1 MEAKNLAD
9 IYDLPLLDCAR
20 IEARLDQGL
29 TQAPDTGGPNRHTA
43 WLATINPDGSPHV
56 TGVGAGWIDGA
67 FWFVTGEAT
76 RKGRKQA
83 APPTARASAVTP
95 SEPWP
100 SPSPR
105 SPSSQTCRRP
115 LEPRPPGSMG
125 DFRQRAPTH
134 VRRAPHRPERRHVLG
149 VPGRLPLVCSH
160 VRPMSGSRLIGCR
173 HDRVGDHAGLG
184 RAAGG
189 RADPRGR
196 LG

>member
-1 MEAKNLAD
+1 VLDESGPSHHCGRAEALT
-9 IYDLPLLDCAR
+9 LSDCAGLSN
-20 IEARLDQGL
+20 ARKASYPTLV
-29 TQAPDTGGPNRHTA
+29 
-43 WLATINPDGSPHV
+43 SS
-56 TGVGAGWIDGA
+56 
-67 FWFVTGEAT
+67 
-76 RKGRKQA
+76 A
-83 APPTARASAVTP
+83 APPTAPASAVTP

-115 LEPRPPGSMG
+115 LEPRPSGSMG

-149 VPGRLPLVCSH
+149 VPERLPLVCSH